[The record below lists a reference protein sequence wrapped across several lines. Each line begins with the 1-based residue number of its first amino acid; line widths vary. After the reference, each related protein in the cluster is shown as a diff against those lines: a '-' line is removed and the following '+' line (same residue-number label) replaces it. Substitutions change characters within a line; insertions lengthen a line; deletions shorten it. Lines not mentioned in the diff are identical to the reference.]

1 MIGAILGDIVGSP
14 YEFHNIKKEN
24 FPLIQ
29 QKSRYTDDTVMT
41 LAVARSLMD
50 GYGKMDE
57 EITEILITNMK
68 KYGRM
73 FPDAGYGGMF
83 YKWLMTEETKPY
95 NSFGNGSAM
104 RVSSVGWLYPT
115 MEETLHM
122 AALTA
127 GVTHNHPGGIAEA
140 YYGMPELL
148 KEECLDILPKELRK
162 IAEEFTKTQK
172 ALPLNHCKTRDLNDK
187 F

>member
-50 GYGKMDE
+50 GYGKTDE

-68 KYGRM
+68 NTEGCSRM
-73 FPDAGYGGMF
+73 QD
-83 YKWLMTEETKPY
+83 
-95 NSFGNGSAM
+95 
-104 RVSSVGWLYPT
+104 
-115 MEETLHM
+115 ME
-122 AALTA
+122 
-127 GVTHNHPGGIAEA
+127 GCSISG
-140 YYGMPELL
+140 
-148 KEECLDILPKELRK
+148 
-162 IAEEFTKTQK
+162 
-172 ALPLNHCKTRDLNDK
+172 
-187 F
+187 